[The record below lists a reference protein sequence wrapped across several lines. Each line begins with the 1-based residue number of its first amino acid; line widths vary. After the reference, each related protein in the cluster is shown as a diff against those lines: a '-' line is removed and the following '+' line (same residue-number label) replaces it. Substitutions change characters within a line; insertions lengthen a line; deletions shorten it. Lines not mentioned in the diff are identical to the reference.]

1 MKNELTING
10 YDAYTKWGVSLLQ
23 GSLAALMTPAPIKQI
38 ISNESRVAHGK
49 EVYIK
54 ETYLD
59 SREVSLQFS
68 IVGKTQ
74 SQFNDNYTAFV
85 EELQKGYIDIQ
96 VSSHYQ
102 EAYHLV
108 YNSCS
113 QFALTMTSARCQAK
127 LTVKFT
133 EFNPNDR
140 RQ

>member
-10 YDAYTKWGVSLLQ
+10 YDAYTKWGASMLQ

-68 IVGKTQ
+68 ITGKTP
-74 SQFNDNYTAFV
+74 SQFNDNYTSFV
-85 EELQKGYIDIQ
+85 EELQKGYIDIE
-96 VSSHYQ
+96 VSRHDQ
-102 EAYHLV
+102 ETYHLI

-127 LTVKFT
+127 ITVKFT
-133 EFNPNDR
+133 EFNPYDR
-140 RQ
+140 QR